1 MWQIVLVLE
10 ALLCISSITERP
22 DSRKLVR
29 HELCRLLTSVGVI
42 LKHGNIVTAHSLM
55 PSRQDQENEDSLKA
69 SDQCKD

>member
-1 MWQIVLVLE
+1 MMISPPCDVSMWQIVLVLE

-42 LKHGNIVTAHSLM
+42 LKHGIIVTAHT
-55 PSRQDQENEDSLKA
+55 NK
-69 SDQCKD
+69 

>member
-22 DSRKLVR
+22 DNRKLVR

-42 LKHGNIVTAHSLM
+42 LKHGIIVPAHT
-55 PSRQDQENEDSLKA
+55 RQ
-69 SDQCKD
+69 